1 MKKEILKALAR
12 AKELERLPDPTNEE
26 IAAIYKDAMEKAG
39 ELNKLLEPCWF
50 INDVHKQPAKAVKS
64 TNKPAKKRTS
74 STSRKRKTH
83 ASR

>member
-50 INDVHKQPAKAVKS
+50 INDTHKQQPKKAKS
-64 TNKPAKKRTS
+64 TKKTAKKSAS
-74 STSRKRKTH
+74 SSGKKKTL
-83 ASR
+83 